1 MTRGRALC
9 IRGVV
14 SLLGLGG
21 DLLSCASSP
30 ATSEPPRAPR
40 PPEVA
45 GLEPLA
51 EPAPIDKTASPENA
65 ASLAS
70 PASPASSASSDS
82 QQVGRQSDP
91 ARSIVLPAGQACGAR
106 VGDRGVKRSALG
118 RTLDAGLGTWLR
130 GIDVEAKLE
139 RGHFQGWLVRSLYD
153 GDPCWADVDLRAG
166 DIVTRINRRRIE
178 RPEQA
183 QIVWTGLRA
192 SREIAVDYLR
202 DGQPRT
208 LKFLVVD
215 APD

>member
-1 MTRGRALC
+1 MTRGRPLS
-9 IRGVV
+9 IWGVV

-21 DLLSCASSP
+21 DLLSCATSP
-30 ATSEPPRAPR
+30 AASEPPRAPR

-51 EPAPIDKTASPENA
+51 DPAPIDETVSSANA
-65 ASLAS
+65 
-70 PASPASSASSDS
+70 ASSASSDN
-82 QQVGRQSDP
+82 QLIDRQSGP
-91 ARSIVLPAGQACGAR
+91 ADSIVLPAGQPCGAR
-106 VGDRGVKRSALG
+106 VGARGVKRSALG

-166 DIVTRINRRRIE
+166 DIVTRINRRPIE

-192 SREIAVDYLR
+192 SREIVVDYLR

>member
-1 MTRGRALC
+1 VTRGRALC
-9 IRGVV
+9 IRSVV

-40 PPEVA
+40 PPQVA

-51 EPAPIDKTASPENA
+51 ETAPTDET
-65 ASLAS
+65 
-70 PASPASSASSDS
+70 ASSANAAGSASSATSAISDR
-82 QQVGRQSDP
+82 QQIGRQSVP
-91 ARSIVLPAGQACGAR
+91 AGSIVLPTGQTCGAR

-166 DIVTRINRRRIE
+166 DIVTRINRRPIE

-192 SREIAVDYLR
+192 SHEIVVDYLR
-202 DGQPRT
+202 DGRPRT
-208 LKFLVVD
+208 LTFSVVE